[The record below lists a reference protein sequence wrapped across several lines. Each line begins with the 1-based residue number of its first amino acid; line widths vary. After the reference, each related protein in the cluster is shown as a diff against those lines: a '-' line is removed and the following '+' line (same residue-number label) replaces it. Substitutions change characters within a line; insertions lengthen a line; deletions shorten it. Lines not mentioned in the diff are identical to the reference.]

1 MMKFTIPVLTSGQSV
16 RIQISHW
23 LSSIIAG
30 KQYTYEGN
38 NYQTDTSKPLA
49 VQECISQTIVN
60 QEQGKC
66 PIEYT
71 NQISRAKI
79 YDMKQL
85 KVPDNVRTYNALYQE

>member
-1 MMKFTIPVLTSGQSV
+1 MIG
-16 RIQISHW
+16 
-23 LSSIIAG
+23 
-30 KQYTYEGN
+30 
-38 NYQTDTSKPLA
+38 
-49 VQECISQTIVN
+49 N

-71 NQISRAKI
+71 NLISRAKI